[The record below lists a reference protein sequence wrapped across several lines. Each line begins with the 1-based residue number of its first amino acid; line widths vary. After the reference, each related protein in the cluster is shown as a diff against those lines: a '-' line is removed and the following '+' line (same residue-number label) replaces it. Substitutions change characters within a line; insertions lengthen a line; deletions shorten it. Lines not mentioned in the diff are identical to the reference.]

1 MGLGLGSDLCFER
14 VGFGGLVG
22 RGHGHGHGLVVVLPL
37 I

>member
-1 MGLGLGSDLCFER
+1 VGLGLGSDLCFER

-22 RGHGHGHGLVVVLPL
+22 PGHGHGLVVVLPL